1 MRLNCIG
8 NLLGVHQIF
17 SPFCFDVKLFAKLVE
32 DIYFREY
39 CSSSSSSSSSALEL
53 FEPRCVSLLYF
64 LLRVRLSLSLN
75 GGILKR
81 KRQGQEGGGVFIGC
95 C

>member
-1 MRLNCIG
+1 MRVNCIG
-8 NLLGVHQIF
+8 NLLGVHELF
-17 SPFCFDVKLFAKLVE
+17 SPCCFDVKLFAKLVE
-32 DIYFREY
+32 DVYFREY
-39 CSSSSSSSSSALEL
+39 CRRGSSALEL
-53 FEPRCVSLLYF
+53 LEPRCVSLLYF

-95 C
+95 R